1 MNMQDSNSIRKLVE
15 NFKLTHKFAGRIL
28 FDEPMKNRTSFKIGG
43 NAPLFIEPANEDS
56 LVSVLDFLKTEDIPY
71 FVLGGC
77 TNVVVSDE
85 GFDGAVLS
93 TVGLN
98 YIQTV
103 DIAAMEQNGAN
114 SGKTVFINCG
124 AGTPMASF
132 VHFCRNNC
140 IEGAEQ
146 FAGLP
151 GSVGGAVYMNARC
164 FDRSISDLFHSADF
178 IDMHDNAKSS
188 LLFNEAD
195 WAYKVS
201 PFQNTNG
208 IITAAVFKLSA
219 LSDENKT
226 EISEK
231 CEYYVNERKIK
242 GHFKFPSAG
251 SVFRN
256 NREFGKPSGQII
268 DEAGL
273 KGMKIG
279 GAQIAPWHGNFIINT
294 GNASQKDVKELVN
307 FIVNVVKEKRN
318 FVLQPEII
326 FCGK

>member
-28 FDEPMKNRTSFKIGG
+28 FDELMKNRTSFKIGG

-114 SGKTVFINCG
+114 SGKTVFIKCG

-188 LLFNEAD
+188 LLFKESD

-201 PFQNTNG
+201 PFQNTNK
-208 IITAAVFKLSA
+208 IITSVVFRLTQCSI
-219 LSDENKT
+219 ENKSD
-226 EISEK
+226 ILDR
-231 CEYYVNERKIK
+231 CEYYINERKIK

-256 NREFGKPSGQII
+256 NRSFGKSSGQII

>member
-56 LVSVLDFLKTEDIPY
+56 LVSVLDLLKTEDIPY

-77 TNVVVSDE
+77 TNVVISDE

-103 DIAAMEQNGAN
+103 DMAAREQNGTN
-114 SGKTVFINCG
+114 PGKTVFIKCG

-188 LLFNEAD
+188 LLFKESD

-201 PFQNTNG
+201 PFQNTNK
-208 IITAAVFKLSA
+208 IITSVVFRLTQCSIEHKADIL
-219 LSDENKT
+219 ER
-226 EISEK
+226 
-231 CEYYVNERKIK
+231 CEYYINQRKIK

-279 GAQIAPWHGNFIINT
+279 GAQISPWHGNFIINT

>member
-15 NFKLTHKFAGRIL
+15 NFKLTHKFTGRIL

-43 NAPLFIEPANEDS
+43 NAPLFIEPANKDY
-56 LVSVLDFLKTEDIPY
+56 LVSVLDFLKTEDISY

-93 TVGLN
+93 TAGLN

-103 DIAAMEQNGAN
+103 DMAAREQNGTN
-114 SGKTVFINCG
+114 PGKTAFIKCG
-124 AGTPMASF
+124 AGTPVASF
-132 VHFCRNNC
+132 VNFCRNNC
-140 IEGAEQ
+140 LEGAEQ

-178 IDMHDNAKSS
+178 INMPDNAKSS
-188 LLFNEAD
+188 LSFKESD

-201 PFQNTNG
+201 PFQNTNK
-208 IITAAVFKLSA
+208 IITSVVFRLTQCSIEHKADIL
-219 LSDENKT
+219 ER
-226 EISEK
+226 
-231 CEYYVNERKIK
+231 CEYYINQRKIK

-256 NREFGKPSGQII
+256 NRSFGKSSGQII

>member
-15 NFKLTHKFAGRIL
+15 NFKLTHKFA
-28 FDEPMKNRTSFKIGG
+28 EPMKNRTSFKIGG

-77 TNVVVSDE
+77 TNVVISDE

-103 DIAAMEQNGAN
+103 DMAAMEQNGAN

-164 FDRSISDLFHSADF
+164 FDRSIRDLFHSADF

-188 LLFNEAD
+188 LLFKESD

-201 PFQNTNG
+201 PFQNTNK
-208 IITAAVFKLSA
+208 IITSVVFKLTQCSI
-219 LSDENKT
+219 ENKSD
-226 EISEK
+226 ILDR
-231 CEYYVNERKIK
+231 CEYYINERKIK

-256 NREFGKPSGQII
+256 NRSFGKSSGQII

>member
-15 NFKLTHKFAGRIL
+15 NFKLTHKFAGHIL

-43 NAPLFIEPANEDS
+43 NAPLFIEPANKDY
-56 LVSVLDFLKTEDIPY
+56 LVSVLDFLKTEDISY

-93 TVGLN
+93 TAGLN

-103 DIAAMEQNGAN
+103 DMAAREQNGTN
-114 SGKTVFINCG
+114 PGKTAFIKCG
-124 AGTPMASF
+124 AGTPVASF
-132 VHFCRNNC
+132 VNFCRNNC
-140 IEGAEQ
+140 LEGAEQ

-178 IDMHDNAKSS
+178 INMPDNAKSS
-188 LLFNEAD
+188 LSFKESD

-201 PFQNTNG
+201 PFQNTNK
-208 IITAAVFKLSA
+208 IITSVVFRLTQCSIEHKADIL
-219 LSDENKT
+219 ER
-226 EISEK
+226 
-231 CEYYVNERKIK
+231 CEYYINQRKIK

-256 NREFGKPSGQII
+256 NRSFGKSSGQII

>member
-103 DIAAMEQNGAN
+103 DIAAMEQNSAN

-188 LLFNEAD
+188 LLFKESD

-201 PFQNTNG
+201 PFQNTNK
-208 IITAAVFKLSA
+208 IITSVVFRLTQCSI
-219 LSDENKT
+219 ENKSD
-226 EISEK
+226 ILDR
-231 CEYYVNERKIK
+231 CEYYINERKIK

-256 NREFGKPSGQII
+256 NRSFGKSSGQII

-294 GNASQKDVKELVN
+294 GNATQKDVKELVN

>member
-1 MNMQDSNSIRKLVE
+1 MNMQDINSIRKSVE
-15 NFKLTHKFAGRIL
+15 KFKLTHEFAGRIL

-43 NAPLFIEPANEDS
+43 NAPLFVEPANENS
-56 LVSVLDFLKTEDIPY
+56 LIGVLDFFKTENIPY
-71 FVLGGC
+71 FILGGC
-77 TNVVVSDE
+77 TNVVVSDD
-85 GFDGAVLS
+85 GFEGAVIS
-93 TVGLN
+93 TSGLN
-98 YIQTV
+98 YIEILDTG
-103 DIAAMEQNGAN
+103 IPAQNAAN
-114 SGKTVFINCG
+114 SGKNVFVKCG
-124 AGTPMASF
+124 AGTPVSSLIN
-132 VHFCRNNC
+132 FCRNNC
-140 IEGAEQ
+140 LQGAEQ

-151 GSVGGAVYMNARC
+151 GSVGGAVFMNARC

-188 LLFNEAD
+188 FLFKESD

-201 PFQNTNG
+201 PFQNTNK
-208 IITAAVFKLSA
+208 IITSVVFRLTQCSIEHKADIL
-219 LSDENKT
+219 ER
-226 EISEK
+226 
-231 CEYYVNERKIK
+231 CEYYINQRKIK

-256 NREFGKPSGQII
+256 NRSFGKSSGQII